1 MLKNLSQ
8 VSHID
13 DNMKHEIS
21 NNLIV
26 NQSQKSLMLGTEKF
40 TRISNDNDND
50 NDNNQIEYR
59 DILPMIKMQKKISND
74 DPLNNYLDGISLYSK
89 IVKDKILIKLDGA
102 LNFRNLTNLLMDI
115 AQSKVVR
122 SLNYNLFISNNK
134 GNLIKKIEQIQ
145 KNCSSEEIIVKNKEL
160 IYIILPVL
168 LNSKDNYIL
177 KWTVVINGY
186 EYDLMTRYVSI

>member
-1 MLKNLSQ
+1 
-8 VSHID
+8 
-13 DNMKHEIS
+13 
-21 NNLIV
+21 
-26 NQSQKSLMLGTEKF
+26 
-40 TRISNDNDND
+40 
-50 NDNNQIEYR
+50 
-59 DILPMIKMQKKISND
+59 MIKMQKKISND